1 MKHLFILTAMLI
13 ASFSAAMADD
23 TPVVI
28 TTDKTNP
35 GSNPSQFDRAP
46 MHINIDVWFDSDT
59 NTFTVSY
66 DGEATGEVT
75 VYRNGDI
82 VASDTEINTVL
93 TVDGTPGLYT
103 IEIVTDSSTA
113 TGSLEL

>member
-1 MKHLFILTAMLI
+1 MGSVFCSYAE
-13 ASFSAAMADD
+13 DN
-23 TPVVI
+23 PVGLEI
-28 TTDKTNP
+28 SQTGKTGTT
-35 GSNPSQFDRAP
+35 SNRDRAP

-66 DGEATGEVT
+66 DGEAMGEVT
-75 VYRNGDI
+75 VCRNGDD

-103 IEIVTDSSTA
+103 IEIVTESWTA

>member
-1 MKHLFILTAMLI
+1 MLI

-28 TTDKTNP
+28 TTDKGGNK
-35 GSNPSQFDRAP
+35 GSFGSLDRAP
-46 MHINIDVWFDSDT
+46 MHITIDVWFDTDT

-75 VYRNGDI
+75 VYRNGEI

-103 IEIVTDSSTA
+103 IEIVTESWTA